1 MKGSAT
7 DNKLAP
13 ITVSYSAST
22 DLRSKTVL
30 FSGTVLNY
38 QVAFTGRSSMLTL
51 TGILAHCGNGTESYV
66 FTKANIEWVGGEDLN
81 AGIVDGKSMDWI
93 KDNIDNEDICAII
106 VEEPVKDEDG
116 ESTDN
121 KTKRVYYNPGRIFK
135 RIIHKY
141 NGDLIGTTKI
151 DYYSGTATY
160 GNDKDQ
166 TVQAIVWNYF
176 RGRGFSEQST
186 AAIMGNIQ
194 VESSFDPAS
203 LGDSGHAAGL
213 FQWWDYGAKTG
224 RWLALK
230 ELADSKGKDWT
241 NPGVQCEYA
250 YNEMG
255 GSISLADMF
264 SLYSGSSYPRYF
276 ENGTE
281 YGWAEKINLNTF
293 KNLTD
298 VAKATRIF
306 SQCFERP
313 NLPNMTARIQYA
325 TEFYNKYTGKNITV
339 SDNSTITQNNWR
351 NWRYW

>member
-1 MKGSAT
+1 MS
-7 DNKLAP
+7 P

-22 DLRSKTVL
+22 DLKTKTVL
-30 FSGTVLNY
+30 FSGTILNY

-51 TGILAHCGNGTESYV
+51 TGILAHCGDETENYI
-66 FTKANIEWVGGEDLN
+66 FTKANIEWVGGDDTN
-81 AGIVDGKSMDWI
+81 NDIVDGKSMDWI
-93 KDNIDNEDICAII
+93 EDNIDNEDVCAII
-106 VEEPVKDEDG
+106 VEEKIKDDDG
-116 ESTDN
+116 EDTGN
-121 KTKRVYYNPGRIFK
+121 TQKKVYYNPGRIFK

-141 NGDLIGTTKI
+141 NGDLIGTTKAVQ
-151 DYYSGTATY
+151 YTGTYSGGT
-160 GNDKDQ
+160 DKET

-176 RGRGFSEQST
+176 RGKGFSEQST
-186 AAIMGNIQ
+186 VAIMGNIQ
-194 VESSFDPAS
+194 VESTFDPKAI
-203 LGDSGHAAGL
+203 GDSGHAAGL
-213 FQWWDYGAKTG
+213 FQWWDYGSKTG

-230 ELADSKGKDWT
+230 NYADSRGKDWT
-241 NPGVQCEYA
+241 NPLIQCEYA

-255 GSISLADMF
+255 GLTQLADVF
-264 SLYSGSSYPRYF
+264 SLYSGSSYPKYYS
-276 ENGTE
+276 NGTE

-325 TEFYNKYTGKNITV
+325 TEFYNRYTGRSTTVNDTVPITM
-339 SDNSTITQNNWR
+339 NNWR